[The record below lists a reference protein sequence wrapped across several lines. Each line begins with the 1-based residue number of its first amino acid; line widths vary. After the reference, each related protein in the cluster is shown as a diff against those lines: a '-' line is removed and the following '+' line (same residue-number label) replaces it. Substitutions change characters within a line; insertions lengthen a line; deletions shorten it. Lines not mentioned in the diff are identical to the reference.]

1 MGPAPAARRPRRMA
15 AGHVTHAPMSSPSIV
30 SLSSG
35 PHGSTG
41 GSAEH
46 VGSQQRSRGHI
57 CISVG
62 EAGGV
67 MLNNMAELMSD
78 CGYSEAIRL
87 CDLEMGRQ
95 KYGIFIFI
103 FDSFYIYLF
112 RVNI

>member
-1 MGPAPAARRPRRMA
+1 
-15 AGHVTHAPMSSPSIV
+15 
-30 SLSSG
+30 
-35 PHGSTG
+35 
-41 GSAEH
+41 
-46 VGSQQRSRGHI
+46 
-57 CISVG
+57 
-62 EAGGV
+62 

-112 RVNI
+112 ASIYEQLSRLIVGCVLANRYNYVQSWYLHIIA